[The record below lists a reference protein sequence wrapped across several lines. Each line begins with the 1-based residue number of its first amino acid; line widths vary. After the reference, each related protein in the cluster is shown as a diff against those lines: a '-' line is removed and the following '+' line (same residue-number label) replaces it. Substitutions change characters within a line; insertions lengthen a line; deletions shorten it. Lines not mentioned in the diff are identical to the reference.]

1 MELERVVVMAEDEQ
15 VWEPSSDGQ
24 GSVVGVAKASVR
36 SRLTLCRATGFGIRS
51 LGPGAEKDSEKWGCK
66 IPCQGGAVTPSPES
80 RGSRAHEPQGEKL
93 GLRLVGCGLHR
104 ILRLQACAGVP
115 GRPPLAL
122 MIDPTVSPR
131 QLGENKRTNSRGST
145 KHW

>member
-1 MELERVVVMAEDEQ
+1 MAWSREMGVELERVVVMAEDEQ

-93 GLRLVGCGLHR
+93 GCAPRGLWSAQEA
-104 ILRLQACAGVP
+104 QAAGLCWGP
-115 GRPPLAL
+115 WEAALGSNDRSHCEPQAAGR
-122 MIDPTVSPR
+122 
-131 QLGENKRTNSRGST
+131 K
-145 KHW
+145 